1 MADKQHSACMVT
13 RNLEGKKMSTYEG
26 SVSFHSTA
34 VCCVCLRAWWRRQA
48 RRYGSGNTGM
58 CVLCPTGQSSTP
70 KNYQK
75 TCKIW
80 YLLLMQ
86 DSRQA
91 ILGRQCNHKVD
102 LTSKYPKRVKA
113 NAPCSAAALATLL
126 LALLLALL
134 GLLLAYCRIQTTYT
148 FNAKSKRISVRFP
161 RAPCA

>member
-1 MADKQHSACMVT
+1 
-13 RNLEGKKMSTYEG
+13 MSKYEG
-26 SVSFHSTA
+26 FVSLGSTA
-34 VCCVCLRAWWRRQA
+34 VCCVCVFVRGGGVRQGGMRAVTPVCA
-48 RRYGSGNTGM
+48 FALSH
-58 CVLCPTGQSSTP
+58 QSLFHHH
-70 KNYQK
+70 K
-75 TCKIW
+75 TCKIIKNLQDLSKTFKIW
-80 YLLLMQ
+80 YLHLMQ
-86 DSRQA
+86 VSRHA
-91 ILGRQCNHKVD
+91 IQGRQCNHKVD